1 MTLLNFKG
9 HQNVDLSV
17 FTRDLTTANTDVLCS
32 SPPFLFLPLLF
43 RPSLTL
49 PSLSSPISFFLSP
62 SLSVPSLS
70 PSVLSPSHRY
80 FEVISSSRKSSVFL
94 RAKDPAMA
102 QSWYNAIQAGV
113 SALVPRVRDELRA
126 MQAGLEV
133 KHMGWITE
141 QVQRV
146 KGEM

>member
-1 MTLLNFKG
+1 MFVSTLSLLTSF
-9 HQNVDLSV
+9 LSPCLSLHPPLSL
-17 FTRDLTTANTDVLCS
+17 FLSPL
-32 SPPFLFLPLLF
+32 SPPFPLPL
-43 RPSLTL
+43 
-49 PSLSSPISFFLSP
+49 SPP
-62 SLSVPSLS
+62 
-70 PSVLSPSHRY
+70 HRY